1 MLFMNIARKFGSV
14 YQEAAGAEAGSPAA
28 AAPAGE
34 PAAAAEATP
43 GVEPGAEAAKP
54 APVTLGEPGKAE
66 PGKEA
71 VPEGAE
77 PGAPDATGMQEYID
91 KYSEEKPALGLALGF
106 LRDAGVNVTDPAFQL
121 AEVEGDFSLLEA
133 VLATKDLPGKEHMLG
148 ILKQE
153 VAAYQE
159 KVEAFEAET
168 TQLVQGILGEQ
179 HEEVLQWARETASDE
194 EKEAFNNLFDAG
206 GVYARAAA
214 TLLKQAFTGGSNTI
228 PAKHAIETSTPA
240 AGGNAPLTA
249 RDYAQGVQ
257 DLAKKL
263 GGDPRGSQ
271 EYAALTKRR
280 EAGRKR
286 GI

>member
-1 MLFMNIARKFGSV
+1 MLFMNIARKFGAV
-14 YQEAAGAEAGSPAA
+14 YQEEAGAEAGSPAA

-34 PAAAAEATP
+34 PAA
-43 GVEPGAEAAKP
+43 VEPGEEAAKP
-54 APVTLGEPGKAE
+54 EAVTLGDPAKPAVEAE
-66 PGKEA
+66 KPEA
-71 VPEGAE
+71 VVE
-77 PGAPDATGMQEYID
+77 DVTGMQTYID
-91 KYSEEKPALGLALGF
+91 QYSEEKPALGLALGF

-133 VLATKDLPGKEHMLG
+133 VLATKDIPGKEHMLG

-168 TQLVQGILGEQ
+168 TQLVQGILGDN
-179 HEEVLQWARETASDE
+179 HEEALGWARETASDE

-214 TLLKQAFTGGSNTI
+214 TLLKQAFSGSGATI
-228 PAKHAIETSTPA
+228 PAKHAVTTSTQA
-240 AGGNAPLTA
+240 AGAHTPLTA
-249 RDYAQGVQ
+249 RDYANGVQ
-257 DLAKKL
+257 ELSRKL

-271 EYAALTKRR
+271 EYQALTKRR

>member
-1 MLFMNIARKFGSV
+1 MLFMNIARKFGRQV
-14 YQEAAGAEAGSPAA
+14 YQEEAGAEAGSPAA

-34 PAAAAEATP
+34 AAATP
-43 GVEPGAEAAKP
+43 GTEPGAEAAKP

-71 VPEGAE
+71 AEPGAE

-106 LRDAGVNVTDPAFQL
+106 LRDAGVSVTDPAFQL

-168 TQLVQGILGEQ
+168 TALVQGILGEQ
-179 HEEVLQWARETASDE
+179 HEDVLAWARETASDE

-214 TLLKQAFTGGSNTI
+214 TLLKQAYGGSNTTI
-228 PAKHAIETSTPA
+228 PAKHAVETSSQA

-249 RDYAQGVQ
+249 RDYASEVAK
-257 DLAKKL
+257 LAKEV
-263 GGDPRGSQ
+263 GGDPRGTQ
-271 EYAALTKRR
+271 AYQNLGKRR

>member
-14 YQEAAGAEAGSPAA
+14 YQEEAGAEAGSPAA

-34 PAAAAEATP
+34 QAAEATP
-43 GVEPGAEAAKP
+43 GTEPGAEAAKP
-54 APVTLGEPGKAE
+54 APVTLGQPGAVE

-71 VPEGAE
+71 AVEAAE

-106 LRDAGVNVTDPAFQL
+106 LRDAGVNVGDPAFQL

-159 KVEAFEAET
+159 KVEAFEAQT
-168 TQLVQGILGEQ
+168 TELVQGILGEQ
-179 HEEVLQWARETASDE
+179 HEEVLQWARDTASDE

-214 TLLKQAFTGGSNTI
+214 TLLKQAFGGSNNTI

-249 RDYAQGVQ
+249 RDYAAEVQ
-257 DLAKKL
+257 KL
-263 GGDPRGSQ
+263 SKAVGGDPRATQ
-271 EYAALTKRR
+271 EYQNLGKRR